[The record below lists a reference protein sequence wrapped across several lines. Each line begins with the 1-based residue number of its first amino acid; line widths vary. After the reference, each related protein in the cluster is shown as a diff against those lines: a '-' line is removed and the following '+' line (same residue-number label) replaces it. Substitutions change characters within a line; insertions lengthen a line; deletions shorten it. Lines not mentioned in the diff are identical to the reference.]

1 MECKESRQPDLLH
14 PGFQESSG
22 TIDIPPMDPR
32 VYFARPSVLFPSET
46 HTFQKATHL
55 AFDKPRRP
63 LVKRLA
69 PYSRRKSN
77 KRFIISVLKDLAGLI
92 GLIPR
97 QKVRRKSPLTN
108 SYIQYIVLTI

>member
-46 HTFQKATHL
+46 HLFQKSGHL
-55 AFDKPRRP
+55 AFRQI
-63 LVKRLA
+63 A
-69 PYSRRKSN
+69 PSTSHKAGAVPVAEN
-77 KRFIISVLKDLAGLI
+77 QINDLLSAL
-92 GLIPR
+92 
-97 QKVRRKSPLTN
+97 
-108 SYIQYIVLTI
+108 